1 MDINAGSDVKVYGM
15 PAVAVAEVDESQRQ
29 PVKPVAEVSDAVTVE
44 FNEQS
49 LRGRG
54 QEEEKGTY
62 SQEDIEEAVE
72 HISEQIEVMGGHSK
86 FGFHIHRESDSVV
99 AQLRDK
105 VTNEVIKQF
114 PAEEILQLRANLQ
127 DLVGL
132 LFDRKA

>member
-15 PAVAVAEVDESQRQ
+15 SAIAVAEVDEGQRE
-29 PVKPVAEVSDAVTVE
+29 PVKPVAEVSEAVTVE

-54 QEEEKGTY
+54 QEEREDL
-62 SQEDIEEAVE
+62 SQEDLEEAVE
-72 HISEQIEVMGGHSK
+72 HIQQQIEVMGGHSK
-86 FGFHIHRESDSVV
+86 FGLYVHRDSDSIV

-105 VTNEVIKQF
+105 TTNAVIKQF
-114 PAEEILQLRANLQ
+114 PSEEVLQLRAKLQ

-132 LFDRKA
+132 LFDREA